1 MSLYHNYC
9 GKQLEPTWPRVNCSI
24 IWYLFDIELSLLK
37 FKKNKQMKTIYIA
50 FAALFCMS
58 INAQTMFVR
67 PIAGSQTTYP
77 VVDIQKLTFDNGN
90 MLVTNNTGAS
100 GTFAISGLRYVSFT
114 DFNLGTTNP
123 ELATSKFYAYPNPAS
138 HILNISGSNAMQL
151 VSQIEI
157 LSLEGRLLT
166 QQNPSNESAPQ
177 IDISAL
183 PQGMYLCRIAN
194 GNQQE
199 TLKFLKQ

>member
-1 MSLYHNYC
+1 
-9 GKQLEPTWPRVNCSI
+9 
-24 IWYLFDIELSLLK
+24 
-37 FKKNKQMKTIYIA
+37 MKTIYIA
-50 FAALFCMS
+50 CAAFFCLS

-77 VVDIQKLTFDNGN
+77 VADIQKLTFDNGN
-90 MLVTNNTGAS
+90 MLVTNNTSAS
-100 GTFAISGLRYVSFT
+100 GSFALSALRYVSFT

-123 ELATSKFYAYPNPAS
+123 ALATSKFYAYPNPAS
-138 HILNISGSNAMQL
+138 HMLNISGSNAMQS

-157 LSLEGRLLT
+157 LSLEGRLLM
-166 QQNPSNESAPQ
+166 QQKPANTTAHQ
-177 IDISAL
+177 VDISAL
-183 PQGMYLCRIAN
+183 PQGMYLCKITN